1 MGSLILCHK
10 KRARRPFEISRVH
23 MRIYTIEELCYYIC
37 NNLYLIDYTIVNERL
52 CKWIA
57 DELEL
62 TGLADELREKLR
74 DNCSMEDFILTIL
87 KKSDIYAATEINKM
101 QNVLEKLQSQRDVEK
116 EKYKADS
123 LQNSK
128 EYEAAIL
135 VYQSIINKEW
145 DESVDRKFYGKVYA
159 SMAAAYG
166 HQFLYEEAA
175 KAYQEAYKIC
185 EEQELL
191 KAYLY
196 SCYRA
201 MPGEEYEKLLSGN
214 PVLSDLDTELKEQ
227 IERTKKEIGLE
238 ISEEK
243 LEEWKKDYRRID
255 KQQGIC

>member
-128 EYEAAIL
+128 
-135 VYQSIINKEW
+135 
-145 DESVDRKFYGKVYA
+145 
-159 SMAAAYG
+159 
-166 HQFLYEEAA
+166 
-175 KAYQEAYKIC
+175 
-185 EEQELL
+185 
-191 KAYLY
+191 
-196 SCYRA
+196 
-201 MPGEEYEKLLSGN
+201 
-214 PVLSDLDTELKEQ
+214 
-227 IERTKKEIGLE
+227 
-238 ISEEK
+238 
-243 LEEWKKDYRRID
+243 
-255 KQQGIC
+255 